1 LNLLIVLIIS
11 FATIILSKYLFD
23 KWFNHLSIYTIGWF
37 FFLFLYELKL
47 MRYIPLSSDAFLI
60 FFITHIGV
68 ISGALT
74 LITARNVFY
83 KDKIDFSKII
93 HSSFIIDHNQGPLKI
108 LILITAIIGFY
119 GAYQHWVVLIQK
131 FSSITAVIMRA
142 NLIYRMRV
150 AGELEGV
157 IPYLSIFPF
166 AGIVLGGIYTAIKSR
181 ISVLAL
187 LPFFAVILKDI
198 ASVGRSGIFVGFL
211 FYMTSF
217 FLFRHSLSE
226 NLNYNSQKSKRSLL
240 ISSAV
245 ILIIVVGS
253 LSIVKNVRGSFE
265 DFKGKAQTFNK
276 LKDVPFV
283 SPSMY
288 LYFSSN
294 VGVFSKYFDLQVE
307 DPMIGENTLL
317 PVYNLLSK
325 FDVVKHP
332 EFYPRGYF
340 IPMWAN
346 SATYLKDLHA
356 DFGPF
361 GLFSIPFFLSFMATF
376 YWFRFYESGDLI
388 SFTILVY
395 INIITSFSVFYLIT
409 RAAFW
414 LMSFLFL
421 LIIIP
426 LTEKH
431 LSYSYM
437 KSRKSLLKTPVL

>member
-1 LNLLIVLIIS
+1 
-11 FATIILSKYLFD
+11 
-23 KWFNHLSIYTIGWF
+23 
-37 FFLFLYELKL
+37 
-47 MRYIPLSSDAFLI
+47 MRYIPLSSDTYFI
-60 FFITHIGV
+60 FFVTHIGV

-74 LITARNVFY
+74 LISARNVFI
-83 KDKIDFSKII
+83 KDKIDYSKIV
-93 HSSFIIDHNQGPLKI
+93 HSTSIIINNQKPLKI

-119 GAYQHWVVLIQK
+119 GAYQHWMVLIQK
-131 FSSITAVIMRA
+131 FGSITAVIMRA

-181 ISVLAL
+181 ISLLAL
-187 LPFFAVILKDI
+187 LPFLAVILKDV

-211 FYMTSF
+211 FYITSF

-226 NLNYNSQKSKRSLL
+226 NPKYNSQKNKRSLL

-245 ILIIVVGS
+245 VLTIVVGS

-265 DFKGKAQTFNK
+265 AFKGKSQTFNE
-276 LKDVPFV
+276 LKNVPFV

-294 VGVFSKYFDLQVE
+294 VGVFSKYFDLQAE

-317 PVYNLLSK
+317 PIYNLMSR

-356 DFGPF
+356 DFGPL

-376 YWFRFYESGDLI
+376 YWFRFYERGDLI
-388 SFTILVY
+388 SFTFLVY
-395 INIITSFSVFYLIT
+395 INIILSFSVFYLIT

-414 LMSFLFL
+414 LLSFLFL

-426 LTEKH
+426 FTEKY
-431 LSYSYM
+431 LYYLYI
-437 KSRKSLLKTPVL
+437 KSRKSLSKTLIL